1 MKQNILLVIFFLTA
15 CEGGTP
21 FSSSISFSCSELD
34 DPNIAVIYSFDKI
47 ARLAQLN
54 INGQTYE
61 AVQIRSGSGARYVGS
76 RVEFWE
82 HQGEATLT
90 VNGTQ
95 HECKKIIR

>member
-1 MKQNILLVIFFLTA
+1 LVIFFLTA
-15 CEGGTP
+15 CEEGTP

-34 DPNIAVIYSFDKI
+34 DPSIEVIFSFNKN

-54 INGQTYE
+54 ISGQTYE
-61 AVQIRSGSGARYVGS
+61 AVQIRSGSGERYVGS
-76 RVEFWE
+76 RIEFWE
-82 HQGEATLT
+82 HQGEVLLT